1 MQKAL
6 DLPAT
11 KQDLMDHQL
20 AIGMQIT
27 NLTEKIDMQMNIQ
40 AKPLSHEETE
50 EKRKWNEVT
59 ARLDKYTKPR
69 I

>member
-20 AIGMQIT
+20 AISIQIT
-27 NLTEKIDMQMNIQ
+27 NLTEKIDKLMDTH

-50 EKRKWNEVT
+50 EKRKWNEVM